1 MKQIFDRISQILRA
15 EKNSKNYDFADL
27 LNRNEDD
34 ELKKIIDELNSE
46 KKQTKQN
53 NFNQKDTKKN
63 ISNLDEAFKVLGIDN
78 NSTIEQIKEA
88 YKTKMKEYHPD
99 RVSGL
104 GEELQNLART
114 KTQQI
119 NEAYSFIR
127 KIKNF

>member
-46 KKQTKQN
+46 KHQTKQN
-53 NFNQKDTKKN
+53 DFNQKDTKKT
-63 ISNLDEAFKVLGIDN
+63 ISNLDEAYKVLGIDN

-99 RVSGL
+99 KVSGL

-127 KIKNF
+127 KVKNF

>member
-46 KKQTKQN
+46 KHQTKQN
-53 NFNQKDTKKN
+53 DFNQKDTKKT
-63 ISNLDEAFKVLGIDN
+63 ISNLDEAYKVLGIDN

-99 RVSGL
+99 KVSGL
-104 GEELQNLART
+104 GEELQNLARI

-119 NEAYSFIR
+119 NEAYSLIR

>member
-46 KKQTKQN
+46 KQQTKQN

>member
-27 LNRNEDD
+27 LNRTEDD

-46 KKQTKQN
+46 KHQTKQN
-53 NFNQKDTKKN
+53 DFNQKDTKKT
-63 ISNLDEAFKVLGIDN
+63 ISNLDEAYKVLGIDN

-99 RVSGL
+99 KVSGL
-104 GEELQNLART
+104 GEELQNLARI

-119 NEAYSFIR
+119 NEAYSLIR

>member
-46 KKQTKQN
+46 KHQTKQN
-53 NFNQKDTKKN
+53 DFNQKDTKKP
-63 ISNLDEAFKVLGIDN
+63 ISNLDEAYKVLGIDN

-99 RVSGL
+99 KVSGL
-104 GEELQNLART
+104 GEELQNLARI

-119 NEAYSFIR
+119 NEAYSLIR